1 MHDIL
6 VHLDANEPDAP
17 VAAYA
22 LAFAAR
28 FGANATV
35 TGAAVTELPAGY
47 ILEGGRVLVEDLQK
61 RDRDRVSAALARF
74 MEIARGRGVIAETV
88 PLEGVVADLER
99 STAQLG
105 RHFDIS
111 VIGQPK
117 SGDGRMVLVESLL
130 FESGRPVLI
139 VPYAY
144 RQNDKLDTILVAWNG
159 SREGARAISGAMPL
173 LAQAKTVQVI
183 SIVEPKKRDA
193 VDLPGFNI
201 TRHLARK
208 GVNAELKRITSDLD
222 AGNTLL
228 SHAAD
233 EGADLLVMGAYGQS
247 RWREMLLGGA
257 TREILTSMTLPVLM
271 AH

>member
-6 VHLDANEPDAP
+6 VHLDIRQPQAP
-17 VAAYA
+17 TADYAMA
-22 LAFAAR
+22 LAAQ

-35 TGAAVTELPAGY
+35 TASAVSELPAGY
-47 ILEGGRVLVEDLQK
+47 MLEGGRVLIEEMQN
-61 RDRDRVSAALARF
+61 RDRETVVGALGKFVDDARSS
-74 MEIARGRGVIAETV
+74 GVVAETV

-99 STAQLG
+99 SVAELG
-105 RHFDIS
+105 RHFDMS
-111 VIGQPK
+111 VIGQPQP
-117 SGDGRMVLVESLL
+117 GDGRMVLIESLL
-130 FESGRPVLI
+130 FGSGRPVLI
-139 VPYAY
+139 VPYAF
-144 RQNDKLDTILVAWNG
+144 RDTHKLDTVLVAWNG
-159 SREGARAISGAMPL
+159 GKEAARAIAGAMPIL
-173 LAQAKTVQVI
+173 KQAKSVQVI

-222 AGNTLL
+222 PGNTLL

-233 EGADLLVMGAYGQS
+233 EGADLLVMGAYGHS

-257 TREILTSMTLPVLM
+257 TREILQSMTLPVLM
-271 AH
+271 SH